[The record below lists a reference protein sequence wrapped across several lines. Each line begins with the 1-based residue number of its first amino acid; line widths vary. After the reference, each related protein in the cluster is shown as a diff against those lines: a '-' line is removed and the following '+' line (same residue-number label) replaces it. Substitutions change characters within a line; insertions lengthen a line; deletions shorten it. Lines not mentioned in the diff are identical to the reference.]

1 MTASTNPAGAAAAA
15 PAPPLADAARHI
27 DLTGTPVLRLSD
39 VHTYYGHI
47 HALQGISLE
56 VHPGEIVTLLGANGA
71 GKTTTLKT
79 ISGLLHPRSGTIEFE
94 GEDVSKVPAHML
106 VRRGICQSPE
116 GRRIF
121 GRMTVL
127 ENLQM
132 GAYTRSG
139 GKNLDSEFE
148 AIFVLFPRLRERR
161 TQQAGTLSGG
171 EQQMLAIGRALMSK
185 PRLLLLDEPSMG
197 LAPILVEQIFDII
210 RDINRQGITILVV
223 EQNALMALGIAD
235 RGYILQTGTVVL
247 TDVAS
252 KLIVNPEVRRAYL
265 GG

>member
-1 MTASTNPAGAAAAA
+1 MTGPAAA
-15 PAPPLADAARHI
+15 PATSPAASSAPAPA
-27 DLTGTPVLRLSD
+27 TGTAPVLRLTN
-39 VHTYYGHI
+39 VHTYYGRI

-56 VHPGEIVTLLGANGA
+56 VRAGEIVTLLGANGA

-79 ISGLLHPRSGTIEFE
+79 ISGILHPRTGTIEFE
-94 GEDVSKVPAHML
+94 GDDITRVPPHAL

-132 GAYTRSG
+132 GAYTRGSA
-139 GKNLDSEFE
+139 NLDDEYENVFM
-148 AIFVLFPRLRERR
+148 LFPRLRERR
-161 TQQAGTLSGG
+161 NQHAGTMSGG

-210 RDINRQGITILVV
+210 RNINAQGITILVV

-235 RGYILQTGTVVL
+235 RGYILQTGSVVL
-247 TDVAS
+247 SDVAS
-252 KLIVNPEVRRAYL
+252 KLLENPEVRRAYL

>member
-1 MTASTNPAGAAAAA
+1 MTASSNATAVRGPQPNP
-15 PAPPLADAARHI
+15 PARHV
-27 DLTGTPVLRLSD
+27 DLSGQPVLRLTD

-47 HALQGISLE
+47 HALQGASLE
-56 VHPGEIVTLLGANGA
+56 VHAGEIVTLLGANGA

-94 GEDVSKVPAHML
+94 GADISRVSAHLL

-132 GAYTRSG
+132 GAYTQAR
-139 GKNLDSEFE
+139 GKSLDSEFE
-148 AIFVLFPRLRERR
+148 AVFTLFPRLRERR

-185 PRLLLLDEPSMG
+185 PRLLLLDEPSIG

-235 RGYILQTGTVVL
+235 RGYILQTGSVVL
-247 TDVAS
+247 SDVAS